1 LFLQPYQYS
10 THSSANRTVTKAFT
24 RQDVL
29 KHHVTN
35 PCNDR
40 RVRLTK
46 HANYCALLMPIL
58 RRTRQLS
65 APQYLM
71 ISRCVFLSC
80 KRGTLKA
87 FGPTQVT
94 DAQGQCCPRCKS
106 NAHVTYI
113 QRLSHPQNLGFQCV
127 NLVVD
132 LRCECRNPKCPEYKK
147 VLADKLASAKSKP
160 QDDDTKR
167 LL

>member
-1 LFLQPYQYS
+1 MRHVARHSATNRELLGRLGLQTMS
-10 THSSANRTVTKAFT
+10 TCPARRQLQWLGSVWRMAVTKAFT

-106 NAHVTYI
+106 NAHVTYKDFRI
-113 QRLSHPQNLGFQCV
+113 RKIWGF
-127 NLVVD
+127 N
-132 LRCECRNPKCPEYKK
+132 
-147 VLADKLASAKSKP
+147 A
-160 QDDDTKR
+160 
-167 LL
+167 